1 LHAEVAGALDD
12 MLQEKQI
19 VPMGSLDRHLETRL
33 QGCGAGDVIDMA
45 MGQPDL
51 VDCDIGLSDRALDVR
66 RSPPGSMTTPRL
78 VASHHSRVQ
87 FC

>member
-1 LHAEVAGALDD
+1 

-45 MGQPDL
+45 MVSQ
-51 VDCDIGLSDRALDVR
+51 ILSTATL
-66 RSPPGSMTTPRL
+66 
-78 VASHHSRVQ
+78 A
-87 FC
+87 